1 MRTISV
7 NDSENYKDIVE
18 NIFGKN
24 TCGIDVS
31 EGATNNVIGALNH
44 TQFGAFTTSYKKRL
58 ERLNILYSS
67 HGKYQDLLNTI
78 NQVADDKNWEGAYAE
93 IVSYDYLNSNND
105 WLSEPINLEK
115 TVPATETIA
124 ENLGHQNANF
134 DGEYTDFNIC
144 FDVKILSDKTGIIL
158 SGIFKDAQKKT
169 GRSNF
174 SISPEY
180 PLDIDYAVF
189 QTNRKQLLDELLSFL
204 TGDQEPKS
212 IKSQVVPDLRYVIIW
227 GSGVLMT
234 ESTYNPYL
242 HAKNHHN
249 LLFKHA
255 KKFSKV
261 NPSLIVFVVFP
272 WFSEKISSLGRANE
286 IFYRSFSRR
295 FFCEY
300 AAKPVKAKEIFKK
313 YSGEDS
319 IFDVTRKLSGV
330 LFLEDSSITANTPTE
345 QNIEGF
351 AYLNPNADHKIGR
364 GLFIDYLH
372 SLQFHI
378 DDFEYDNY

>member
-1 MRTISV
+1 M

-18 NIFGKN
+18 KIFGSN
-24 TCGIDVS
+24 TCNIDVNK
-31 EGATNNVIGALNH
+31 GTTNNVIGALNH
-44 TQFGAFTTSYKKRL
+44 TQFSAFTTSYKKRL
-58 ERLNILYSS
+58 ERLNTLYSG
-67 HGKYQDLLNTI
+67 HVKFRDLLNAI

-93 IVSYDYLNSNND
+93 IVAYDYLNSNAD
-105 WLSEPINLEK
+105 WLSEPINLEI

-124 ENLGHQNANF
+124 ENLGYQNANF
-134 DGEYTDFNIC
+134 DGVYKDFNIC

-158 SGIFKDAQKKT
+158 SGIFKDVQQKT

-180 PLDIDYAVF
+180 PLDIDYEVF
-189 QTNRKQLLDELLSFL
+189 QKNRKQLLDELLSFL
-204 TGDQEPKS
+204 TGNQEPRS
-212 IKSQVVPDLRYVIIW
+212 IRSQVIPDLRYAIMW

-261 NPSLIVFVVFP
+261 NPSFIVFVIFP
-272 WFSEKISSLGRANE
+272 WFSEKISSLGKANE

-300 AAKPVKAKEIFKK
+300 AAKTTKAKDIFKK
-313 YSGEDS
+313 YTGEDS
-319 IFDVTRKLSGV
+319 VFEVTKKLSGI
-330 LFLEDSSITANTPTE
+330 LFLEDQSITADTPIA
-345 QNIEGF
+345 QNVEGY
-351 AYLNPNADHKIGR
+351 AYLNPNADKKIGR
-364 GLFIDYLH
+364 DIFIDYLH
-372 SLQFHI
+372 SLRFHI

>member
-1 MRTISV
+1 MRATSV

-18 NIFGKN
+18 RIFGKN

-31 EGATNNVIGALNH
+31 KGATNNVIGALNH

-58 ERLNILYSS
+58 ERLNALYSS
-67 HGKYQDLLNTI
+67 HGNFQDLLNTI
-78 NQVADDKNWEGAYAE
+78 NQVADDTNWEGAYAE
-93 IVSYDYLNSNND
+93 IVSYDYLNSNNN

-124 ENLGHQNANF
+124 ENLGYQNANF
-134 DGEYTDFNIC
+134 DGEYKDFNIC

-158 SGIFKDAQKKT
+158 SGIFKDVQKKT

-180 PLDIDYAVF
+180 PIDIDYEVF
-189 QTNRKQLLDELLSFL
+189 QKNRKQLLDELLLFF
-204 TGDQEPKS
+204 TGGQEPKS
-212 IKSQVVPDLRYVIIW
+212 IKSQVVSDLKYAIIW

-249 LLFKHA
+249 LLFKYA

-261 NPSLIVFVVFP
+261 NPSLIVFVIFP
-272 WFSEKISSLGRANE
+272 WFSEKISSLGKANE

-300 AAKPVKAKEIFKK
+300 AAKLIKAKEIFKN
-313 YSGEDS
+313 YSGKDS
-319 IFDVTRKLSGV
+319 VFDVTRKLSGI
-330 LFLEDSSITANTPTE
+330 LFMEDKSITANTPTA
-345 QNIEGF
+345 QNIEGY
-351 AYLNPNADHKIGR
+351 AYLNPNADQKIGR
-364 GLFIDYLH
+364 GIFIDYLH